1 MFDKVFNSSFS
12 CRLIAITL
20 LLGLTFNF
28 AGASQAQAAPKT
40 YSLTIKINSGFMEEI
55 EPIGQTCDTL
65 GKDSNYLKETIG
77 IALNDRV
84 TIKNSNGKRVA
95 VGKMKMT
102 GTGTGWCSL
111 TTKITK
117 IPKSDF
123 YDIQIGTTQ
132 VMEYFFEDL
141 VEKKWLLSFII

>member
-84 TIKNSNGKRVA
+84 TIK
-95 VGKMKMT
+95 T
-102 GTGTGWCSL
+102 
-111 TTKITK
+111 
-117 IPKSDF
+117 
-123 YDIQIGTTQ
+123 
-132 VMEYFFEDL
+132 VMENVL
-141 VEKKWLLSFII
+141 P